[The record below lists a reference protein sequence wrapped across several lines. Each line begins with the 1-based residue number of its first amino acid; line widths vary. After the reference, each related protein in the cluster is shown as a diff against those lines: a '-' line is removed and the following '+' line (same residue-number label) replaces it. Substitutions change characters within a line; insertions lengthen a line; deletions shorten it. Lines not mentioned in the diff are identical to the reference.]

1 MKRAG
6 IKRWIIILAAVFA
19 AIAAQTGR
27 AAAQVCGTTPLLTC
41 PTGRADIKI
50 TNHVCLQQDCDFGK
64 ITIQSGGQL
73 DIPDQTR
80 SIKVKEI
87 IVGGSLQIGTSTTP
101 VGTSSLSNRITMTF
115 TGERPCPSPQKC
127 GEFRKGIEVMS
138 GGALGLYGL
147 KGVPSN
153 QISWTYLGAAAGPPG
168 RYGSG
173 AGVGNPTAAN
183 GDTVIQLADDVST
196 KGWEIGDWIVVAT
209 TSFNPFETEFVQ
221 IDSFPGPNMV
231 KLVQPLKY
239 YHFGFGGPAPN
250 ACTGGATTPACNY
263 GVDERAEVGLIT
275 RSIKLTAAI
284 PADDMNSRHW
294 GGDIM
299 IHNGFDEANTRIQ
312 GVEIEKFGK
321 DQLGSYPIH
330 FHRDGPLTNATPLVN
345 ANSIHHSFNKCM
357 VVHSTSNVTLQNNV
371 CARVVGHI
379 FYEEWGNET
388 GVTLDHNLGL
398 GAMSNSFNIN
408 APTPELRKR
417 LIDNYWWTGDNLVK
431 QTDYNYNGF
440 NIPDTDKQQNPTR
453 GGCAIAQGDGTL
465 KLLDPKEIET
475 SVGGQ
480 PGWKDCPA
488 GQIYF
493 EPPSGFWI
501 VNPTTVMTNNSIGGC
516 QGTGR
521 AYWYVPPK
529 INVTNPS
536 DPLEKEVDV
545 KFQPEGLFQNNRAHG
560 CYSGLYAEG
569 EDGVLSDQ
577 LFPHKPASNSVPA
590 TADDPPL
597 FSFFDGITATRNR
610 DRGVWLRPD
619 WFVVKNARLATN
631 RDSVS
636 LVSAGGFDG
645 AAPGSWA
652 MLENSIVVGLS
663 QNNVDRFGPC
673 PYPDQALGL
682 PNTGRITGC
691 IDITPITFNNGKP
704 ALPNPGYDV
713 VARGYPTPNWNF
725 AGFMI
730 YDGPALIFNDTFVNF
745 NVDPRKYMT
754 GEDRAALEYFTNNNE
769 FTNHIRAYEGDAAL
783 GWFQSNQSSYPNAQA
798 SEGLT
803 FDHVDLRH
811 QIYTDKVNLGPF
823 NDGDKNTLIVDLD
836 GTLTGFEVV
845 NGSTTK
851 VDNAISLNNLPFN
864 ATAVRAQ
871 PGDAQLTQ
879 TSADECL
886 AEGAQDHLAE
896 QRPTSLIEPGS
907 LGTLEF
913 EAETPQTCEPAP
925 NKTPPCD
932 CNLDLGQP
940 GACTTAQQAD
950 QCSCHKNWQHITF
963 TKDSTDYD
971 SLFPQDRPKHWHMTL
986 HGRNFLGVWEP
997 KVLNGY
1003 GYTLGASSGKSNG
1016 DPATVGIPATID
1028 LTLADL
1034 NMPKIAPANPF
1045 YTRVGICYSNKDG
1058 THPPKDFTIVRGY
1071 KSFGAGNVSPKDAEL
1086 KKYWNKLPCDQ
1097 LDSQHPPNA
1106 TTCPSKGAVV
1116 DGACPDGQTPN
1127 ADGMCPKKALDDVG
1141 ITKVDDL
1148 LDPNTHLPV
1157 PDKFFYDKKAGLL
1170 FFYMVQTAPNAVG
1183 PSPLGSCGANAQ
1195 LPLPPECPKA
1205 PETYYTCPA
1214 GGCTSYRV
1222 RMLDGSYVPGPSTC
1236 KPYPPNND
1244 NHDYTQDPPAN
1255 QNTLAYVVP
1264 SPAPSPAPPFNT
1276 GDPVSVMIAGNQT
1289 YPHAVATKP
1298 PFCQVAAGSNTDP
1311 GPPWSSGSE
1320 YAYYQIGIQTGT
1332 VITIDSVSLAKR
1344 SANQYI
1350 APLQIGQTY
1359 TLTAKHDASMC
1370 SSSFTTNGTPD
1381 NPGAKVGTPDD
1392 CHLSPNGRIF
1402 GLPPP
1407 F

>member
-1 MKRAG
+1 MEGAG
-6 IKRWIIILAAVFA
+6 IRRWIVVIAVVLGGLAARPSPA
-19 AIAAQTGR
+19 AS
-27 AAAQVCGTTPLLTC
+27 QVCGSTPLISC
-41 PTGRADIKI
+41 PVDRADIEI
-50 TNHVCLQQDCDFGK
+50 NSHVCLQQDCDFGK
-64 ITIQSGGQL
+64 ITIKSGGEL

-80 SIKVKEI
+80 ALKVKEI
-87 IVGGSLQIGTSTTP
+87 IVSGSLQIGTAAMP
-101 VGTSSLSNRITMTF
+101 VGTSSLGNRITITF

-127 GEFRKGIEVMS
+127 AKFSKGIEVMS

-147 KGVPSN
+147 KGVPPS
-153 QISWTYLGAAAGPPG
+153 QVSWSYLGAAAGPPG
-168 RYGSG
+168 RYGAG
-173 AGVGNPTAAN
+173 TGVGNPVAAN
-183 GDTVIQLADDVST
+183 GDTVIQLADDVSS
-196 KGWEIGDWIVVAT
+196 KGWQAGDWIVVAT

-221 IDSFPGPNMV
+221 IDSFPAPNMI

-250 ACTGGATTPACNY
+250 SCTGGAQTAGCNY

-275 RSIKLTAAI
+275 RNIKLTAAI
-284 PADDMNSRHW
+284 PDDPNSRHW

-299 IHNGFDEANTRIQ
+299 YHSGFDEAATRVQ

-330 FHRDGPLTNATPLVN
+330 FHRDGALSNATALVN
-345 ANSIHHSFNKCM
+345 ANSIHHSFNKCL
-357 VVHSTSNVTLQNNV
+357 VVHSTSNVTLKNNV
-371 CARVVGHI
+371 CARIVGHI

-388 GVTLDHNLGL
+388 GVVLDSNLGL
-398 GAMSNSFNIN
+398 GAMSNNFNIN
-408 APTPELRKR
+408 APTPGLRKK
-417 LIDNYWWTGDNLVK
+417 LVENYWWTGDNLVK
-431 QTDYNYNGF
+431 QAGYNYNGF
-440 NIPDTDKQQNPTR
+440 NIPDTDGQQNPTR
-453 GGCAIAQGDGTL
+453 GGCGIAQGDGTL
-465 KLLDPKEIET
+465 KLQDPKEIET
-475 SVGGQ
+475 NVGGQ
-480 PGWKDCPA
+480 PGWKNCPE

-493 EPPSGFWI
+493 EPASGFWI
-501 VNPTTVMTNNSIGGC
+501 VNPTTVLTNNSIGGC

-529 INVTNPS
+529 INISNPK

-545 KFQPEGLFQNNRAHG
+545 KFQPEGLFQNNRAHA

-577 LFPHKPASNSVPA
+577 LFPHKPASSGVPA

-597 FSFFDGITATRNR
+597 FSTFDRITATRNR

-652 MLENSIVVGLS
+652 MLENSVVVGLS

-673 PYPDQALGL
+673 PYPDQAMGL

-691 IDITPITFNNGKP
+691 IDVTPITFNDGKP
-704 ALPNPGYDV
+704 VLPNPGYDV

-730 YDGPALIFNDTFVNF
+730 YDGPALIFNDAFVNF
-745 NVDPRKYMT
+745 NVDIRKYLT
-754 GEDRAALEYFTNNNE
+754 GEDRAALDYFTRNNE
-769 FTNHIRAYEGDAAL
+769 FTNHLGVYEGDAAL

-845 NGSTTK
+845 HGGNVK

-871 PGDAQLTQ
+871 PADEQLTQ

-886 AEGAQDHLAE
+886 AQGAQDTLAE

-913 EAETPQTCEPAP
+913 EAETPQTCEAAP
-925 NKTPPCD
+925 NQTPPCD
-932 CNLDLGQP
+932 CNLEAGP
-940 GACTTAQQAD
+940 NPPACTPEQQAAL
-950 QCSCHKNWQHITF
+950 CTCHSNWQHMTF

-971 SLFPQDRPKHWHMTL
+971 ALFPQDKPKHWSMVL

-997 KVLNGY
+997 KVMNGY
-1003 GYTLGASSGKSNG
+1003 GYTIGASSGKKSGNN
-1016 DPATVGIPATID
+1016 ATVGIPSTID

-1034 NMPKIAPANPF
+1034 NMPSISAGNPF
-1045 YTRVGICYSNKDG
+1045 YVRVGICYSNKDQ
-1058 THPPKDFTIVRGY
+1058 THPSNDFKIVRGY
-1071 KSFGAGNVSPKDAEL
+1071 KSFGAGNVSPKDPEL
-1086 KKYWNKLPCDQ
+1086 QKYWNKLPCDQ

-1106 TTCPSKGAVV
+1106 TACPSEGAVV
-1116 DGACPDGQTPN
+1116 DGACPDGQAPV
-1127 ADGMCPKKALDDVG
+1127 AGMCPKAQLDDNG
-1141 ITKVDDL
+1141 ITSVADL
-1148 LDPNTHLPV
+1148 LDSNTHLPV
-1157 PDKFFYDKKAGLL
+1157 PNKYFYDKKSGMLL
-1170 FFYMVQTAPNAVG
+1170 FYMVQSAPNALG

-1195 LPLPPECPKA
+1195 TPLPPECPHGS
-1205 PETYYTCPA
+1205 ETYYTCPA

-1222 RMLDGSYVPGPSTC
+1222 KMKGAYDPGRSSC
-1236 KPYPPNND
+1236 NPYPPND
-1244 NHDYTQDPPAN
+1244 ANHNFTQDPPAN

-1276 GDPVSVMIAGNQT
+1276 GDPVTLTVGGT
-1289 YPHAVATKP
+1289 PEYPHATANP
-1298 PFCQVAAGSNTDP
+1298 PPVCQVAAGTNTDP

-1320 YAYYQIGIQTGT
+1320 YAYYQIGVNTGT
-1332 VITIDSVSLAKR
+1332 LVTINNAVLAQR
-1344 SANQYI
+1344 SPNQFI

-1359 TLTAKHDASMC
+1359 TLSAMNGAASC
-1370 SSSFTTNGTPD
+1370 STSFTTTGTPE
-1381 NPGAKVGTPDD
+1381 NPSATVGTPDT
-1392 CHLSPNGRIF
+1392 CRLSPNGRIF